1 MKNDQQIDDLIDA
14 GAGLLALP
22 VEPDWKPSIRAHLA
36 VTFRL
41 ARLIEDFP
49 LPDDIEPAATFRA

>member
-1 MKNDQQIDDLIDA
+1 MENVDEIDVLIDA
-14 GAGLLALP
+14 GTSLLRLP

-36 VTFRL
+36 VTLRL

>member
-14 GAGLLALP
+14 GASLLALP
-22 VEPDWKPSIRAHLA
+22 VERAWKPSIRAHLA